1 MFSQTILNL
10 DYIFVFILFVIY
22 CQVYVMVLHSS
33 KEAKKKKKALS
44 LIYFL
49 IAKSISS
56 QVQKHRGPLHQDHR

>member
-1 MFSQTILNL
+1 
-10 DYIFVFILFVIY
+10 
-22 CQVYVMVLHSS
+22 MVLDSS